1 MPAPLLPEAWRQHPA
16 LAQLDPVERDAVL
29 AEQAQRMAVP
39 AGTLLFAEGG
49 RCGGFPLLLAG
60 EIRVARGSPQGRT
73 LERYRVRPGDIC
85 VVSTACLQQGMP
97 LFAHAIS
104 TQPCEL
110 LMLQRAGL
118 ERWLAH
124 PGFRSTL
131 IGTLAGRL
139 ADLMQLV
146 EAVAFQRLDQRL
158 AGALLGRGPV
168 LGLTHQ
174 ALADEVGTVREI
186 VSRLL
191 RRFEQQGWL
200 SLGRER
206 ITVLD
211 PAALRALAGGR
222 LGD

>member
-29 AEQAQRMAVP
+29 AEQAQPMAVP
-39 AGTLLFAEGG
+39 AGTLLFEEGG

-73 LERYRVRPGDIC
+73 LELYRVRPGDIC
-85 VVSTACLQQGMP
+85 VVSTACLQQGAP
-97 LFAHAIS
+97 LFAHATS

-110 LMLQRAGL
+110 LMLQRPGL

-158 AGALLGRGPV
+158 AAALLGRGPV

-174 ALADEVGTVREI
+174 ALADEIGTVREI

-200 SLGRER
+200 SLGRGR